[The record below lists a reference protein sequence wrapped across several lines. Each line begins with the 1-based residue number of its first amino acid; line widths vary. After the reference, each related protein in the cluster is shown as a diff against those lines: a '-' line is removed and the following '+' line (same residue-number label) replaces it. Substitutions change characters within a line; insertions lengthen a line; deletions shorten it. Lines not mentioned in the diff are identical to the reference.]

1 MDLLELMAKY
11 NTEKKCRRLLEQ
23 LRWPNGVA
31 CARCGNIRIT
41 RITTRHTFRCLECEY
56 VFSVTSGTAL
66 HNTHIPLRTWLIA
79 TYLMCESKKG
89 MSAAQLQRMLGVT
102 YKTAWYLNH
111 RIRNCL
117 QQPDQLTGI
126 IEADETYIGGRFKGK
141 GKGFHRDNKTM
152 VLGLI
157 ERKGRAILKVQPD
170 RNRATLHTFIL
181 DHTYDI
187 AALYTDG
194 WQGYDHLPNR
204 HKVNHASQE
213 YVRGVIHT
221 NTIEGTWSIL
231 KRSIRGT
238 FHYVSSKHLDLYLNE
253 LSWRINNNKEAR
265 LWLFTLE
272 QLVSSPH
279 LSYEELTS

>member
-11 NTEKKCRRLLEQ
+11 NTEKKCRGLLER

-31 CARCGNIRIT
+31 CARCGNMRIS

-89 MSAAQLQRMLGVT
+89 TSAAQLQRMLGVT

-170 RNRATLHTFIL
+170 RDRKTIHKFVLS
-181 DHTYDI
+181 HTYDI
-187 AALYTDG
+187 EALYTDS
-194 WQGYDHLPNR
+194 WHGYNNLPNR
-204 HKVNHASQE
+204 YLVNHSKRE

-238 FHYVSSKHLDLYLNE
+238 FHYVSRKHLDLYLNE
-253 LSWRINNNKEAR
+253 LSWRISNRTPR
-265 LWLFTLE
+265 LWEMTLN
-272 QLVSSPH
+272 QLLMTDH
-279 LSYEELTS
+279 LTYQDLVI